1 MGLDLPHGGHLS
13 HGFEIPG
20 KKISATSLYFEQMP
34 YRLNEATGIID
45 YDKLAENALLYRPKI
60 LIAGTSAY
68 SRHIDYERMRK
79 IADSVRVSA
88 RASRTSRDTRHYL
101 AQGKNCDRCG
111 RLHLLEA

>member
-79 IADSVRVSA
+79 IADSVRLSA
-88 RASRTSRDTRHYL
+88 RASRTSRDTGHYL
-101 AQGKNCDRCG
+101 TQGNNGDGCG
-111 RLHLLEA
+111 RLDLLEA